1 MNPKTS
7 VLVLV
12 YGTGMAVMGWVA
24 RQWPGT
30 SAETILFAGVAGGA
44 LCLLLGV
51 LGLAGW
57 RVRPW
62 TIVTLAV
69 VAFALLSQ
77 VVTLWL
83 PRAGESLERRGDAV
97 LAIVMFALTMS
108 LLAYL
113 PHSPPPAPPAEPA
126 ATPKPSPQRHV

>member
-1 MNPKTS
+1 
-7 VLVLV
+7 
-12 YGTGMAVMGWVA
+12 MGWAA

-30 SAETILFAGVAGGA
+30 SAETILFAGVACGA

-113 PHSPPPAPPAEPA
+113 PHSPPPAPPAEPV